1 MLLQVPP
8 QDNTHREVEKCQL
21 RSHQSSGPCPV
32 PPESTSVGSLPSYK
46 SCAGGRGGGR
56 AQGETE
62 AQRGCRHLPKGK
74 TLCTHMSAQTQE
86 TEMAGQRHL

>member
-8 QDNTHREVEKCQL
+8 QDNTHREVEKCRL
-21 RSHQSSGPCPV
+21 KSCQSSGPCPV
-32 PPESTSVGSLPSYK
+32 PPESTGVGSLPSYK
-46 SCAGGRGGGR
+46 SCAGEGP
-56 AQGETE
+56 QEETE
-62 AQRGCRHLPKGK
+62 AQKGCRHLPKGK

>member
-8 QDNTHREVEKCQL
+8 QDNTQGGGKV
-21 RSHQSSGPCPV
+21 
-32 PPESTSVGSLPSYK
+32 SVKKPSEQRSLPSAPRINQ
-46 SCAGGRGGGR
+46 CGLPPILQELCGGEGGGR